1 MTRVSSDMN
10 DDASTS
16 TSRPDASGRDR
27 ALSAEIIARQ
37 ALVLADERGLEKLT
51 VRSLASELGIGTMT
65 FYGYYRSKEEILD
78 AMADQALGSLALPS
92 SEPDESPRQAIENV
106 ATAFREL
113 MIEHPSIAQILS
125 SRVTDSPQ
133 ARRGAME
140 VVIDRLI
147 RSGIPG
153 PLAVKSYGFL
163 MVHALGFASYQTPRP
178 WGRGETDGGTDESEL
193 RRQQWHFY
201 ASLPLPEFPRLVEL
215 RDELIE
221 LPGEEQFRFGVE
233 CLCRTVEDLVAAGL
247 PDGRAD
253 QEAP

>member
-1 MTRVSSDMN
+1 MN
-10 DDASTS
+10 DAPSPT
-16 TSRPDASGRDR
+16 RDR
-27 ALSAEIIARQ
+27 ALNAEVIARQ
-37 ALVLADERGLEKLT
+37 ALTLADERGLEKLT
-51 VRSLASELGIGTMT
+51 VRSLASALGIGTMT

-92 SEPDESPRQAIENV
+92 GEPDESPRQAIENV
-106 ATAFREL
+106 AQAFRRL
-113 MIEHPSIAQILS
+113 MVEHPSIAQILS

-140 VVIDRLI
+140 VVIDRLV

-178 WGRGETDGGTDESEL
+178 WGRGEDAAEAPDESEL
-193 RRQQWHFY
+193 RRQQRHFY
-201 ASLPLPEFPRLVEL
+201 ASLPIAEFPRLVEL

-221 LPGEEQFRFGVE
+221 LPGEEQFRFGVA
-233 CLCRTVEDLVAAGL
+233 CLCRTVEDELAAAAQ
-247 PDGRAD
+247 DER
-253 QEAP
+253 